1 MVCCLCLKLSSEIQL
16 WLIRRPNCINN
27 FILTFFYLYDLAVYS
42 IRGPKEFLQA
52 RSKKLGKNFAALGRI
67 IVGEY
72 SEVADLI
79 QSPQNRSHFL
89 GRARLYPSG
98 FSKKFPLFLSDADA
112 MPIDK
117 RPAGA
122 AGGSSMISIDIHSAL
137 HNHIWR
143 DVSPAAHAMMKKDE
157 AAFRGYLK
165 EGVKRSY
172 KQKSDVQKEEIQK
185 MTIRCI
191 LHAFLGTPMGTD
203 HGGDKDKNDQILQ
216 CFYALFF
223 STNPLTNIIL
233 TATKPLFPGM
243 IFSCPRNAKVRQAV
257 KFILQ
262 SPLMEDYEPNE
273 DNANLPKEE
282 YARLLLD
289 ILGIAGMIGTSN
301 LLIEV
306 LTSIPDH
313 ASAEIDTDDRH
324 DIARAVL
331 EAARA
336 RAPVNTINT
345 ILPKEK
351 TIVVNGKEKSIAA
364 GTVVAGSIGLACLD
378 PGTFPNPD
386 AFDHHRENLLE
397 ATVIF
402 NSVGY
407 EAEGAG
413 KRTCPGRTV
422 AMEIACEVLILQREA
437 ALRSRNGKD
446 MFDDNHPSD

>member
-16 WLIRRPNCINN
+16 WLIRRPNCITN
-27 FILTFFYLYDLAVYS
+27 FILAFFYLYDLAVYT

-67 IVGEY
+67 IVGEH
-72 SEVADLI
+72 SEVVDLI
-79 QSPQNRSHFL
+79 QSPQNRSYFL
-89 GRARLYPSG
+89 GRARLFPSG
-98 FSKKFPLFLSDADA
+98 FSKNFPLFLSDADA
-112 MPIDK
+112 APVQRRSGVGMNAIDV
-117 RPAGA
+117 
-122 AGGSSMISIDIHSAL
+122 HSTL
-137 HNHIWR
+137 HNHIFR
-143 DVSPAAHAMMKKDE
+143 DVTPAAHAMMKKDE
-157 AAFRGYLK
+157 AVFRGYLE

-191 LHAFLGTPMGTD
+191 LHAFLGTPMME
-203 HGGDKDKNDQILQ
+203 GDKANDRVLKS
-216 CFYALFF
+216 FYALFF
-223 STNPLTNIIL
+223 GSNPLTNIIL
-233 TATKPLFPGM
+233 SATRPNFLTM
-243 IFSCPRNAKVRQAV
+243 IFSCPRNAKIRRAV

-262 SPLMEDYEPNE
+262 SPLMNDYVPNE

-301 LLIEV
+301 LLINV
-306 LTSIPDH
+306 LTSIPDDTVT
-313 ASAEIDTDDRH
+313 EIDTDDRH
-324 DIARAVL
+324 DIAKAVL

-386 AFDHHRENLLE
+386 EFDHHRENLLE
-397 ATVIF
+397 AALVF

-407 EAEGAG
+407 EAKGAG

-422 AMEIACEVLILQREA
+422 AVEIASEVLILQRETV
-437 ALRSRNGKD
+437 LKSRNGKD
-446 MFDDNHPSD
+446 LFDDNPSSD